1 MQRRILLAAAALLPS
16 LATAQ
21 TPPTPPDW
29 PARPVRMLVGS
40 APGGGTD
47 AMARAV
53 ADRLAP
59 LLRQP
64 VIVENRPGVSNTL
77 AVDMTAKSTDG
88 HTMVMGVVTAHAIA
102 PHLLKLG
109 YDSNRDLVPVA
120 YVGAVPNVLVVGNNL
135 PANSVQEL
143 VALARKEPGRINFA
157 SSGTGSTQHIAA
169 EMFKDA
175 AGIELTHVPYKGS
188 AAALVDLVSGQ
199 VQMSFDTMPSVIGQI
214 KAGKLRPLG
223 VTSPRRNAQL
233 PQVPTLAEAGLPG
246 VEIGAWYG
254 IYMPAAHPAPC
265 RPGCTTKSTRCWPCP
280 RRARDWRPWAP
291 SCSPWARRSS
301 LPCTTPSTS
310 ALAKSSARTTSR
322 STEPHMPASELPV
335 VALTLGDPAGIG
347 AELIARLLARPE
359 AMQRPT
365 SCWPATLA
373 VAAGPAHRGPAGGHH
388 THRRHGPCTWPHR
401 HRPARLPGPGHG
413 GPDAVHRVVPK
424 PQAGARCCRCWT
436 GAWTRPRPARSTP
449 SALRRSTSRP

>member
-254 IYMPAAHPAPC
+254 IYMPAATPRAVQARVHDEVNKVLALPE
-265 RPGCTTKSTRCWPCP
+265 TRT
-280 RRARDWRPWAP
+280 RLEA
-291 SCSPWARRSS
+291 
-301 LPCTTPSTS
+301 
-310 ALAKSSARTTSR
+310 
-322 STEPHMPASELPV
+322 M
-335 VALTLGDPAGIG
+335 G
-347 AELIARLLARPE
+347 AELQPMGQAEFIALHNAE
-359 AMQRPT
+359 YQRF
-365 SCWPATLA
+365 
-373 VAAGPAHRGPAGGHH
+373 GEIIRKNHIKI
-388 THRRHGPCTWPHR
+388 
-401 HRPARLPGPGHG
+401 
-413 GPDAVHRVVPK
+413 D
-424 PQAGARCCRCWT
+424 
-436 GAWTRPRPARSTP
+436 
-449 SALRRSTSRP
+449 

>member
-1 MQRRILLAAAALLPS
+1 MQRRPLLLAAAALLPAIA
-16 LATAQ
+16 LAQ
-21 TPPTPPDW
+21 TPPDW
-29 PARPVRMLVGS
+29 PTRPVRMLVGS

-214 KAGKLRPLG
+214 KAGKLRAIA
-223 VTSPRRNAQL
+223 VTSAKRSSSL
-233 PQVPTLAEAGLPG
+233 PDTPTLAEAGLKG
-246 VEIGAWYG
+246 FDVSTWYG
-254 IYMPAAHPAPC
+254 LFMPKGTPTAIV
-265 RPGCTTKSTRCWPCP
+265 TKVNAEVNKLLAMPEV
-280 RRARDWRPWAP
+280 RDAIQ
-291 SCSPWARRSS
+291 
-301 LPCTTPSTS
+301 TQ
-310 ALAKSSARTTSR
+310 
-322 STEPHMPASELPV
+322 
-335 VALTLGDPAGIG
+335 G
-347 AELIARLLARPE
+347 AEPQS
-359 AMQRPT
+359 M
-365 SCWPATLA
+365 S
-373 VAAGPAHRGPAGGHH
+373 VA
-388 THRRHGPCTWPHR
+388 
-401 HRPARLPGPGHG
+401 
-413 GPDAVHRVVPK
+413 DFDK
-424 PQAGARCCRCWT
+424 MFQADFKQSKQIVESSGAKIE
-436 GAWTRPRPARSTP
+436 
-449 SALRRSTSRP
+449 

>member
-1 MQRRILLAAAALLPS
+1 MQRRPLLLAAAALLPAIA
-16 LATAQ
+16 LAQ
-21 TPPTPPDW
+21 TPPDW
-29 PARPVRMLVGS
+29 PTRPVRMLVGS

-214 KAGKLRPLG
+214 KAGKLRALG
-223 VTSPRRNAQL
+223 VTSHRRNAQL

-254 IYMPAAHPAPC
+254 IYMPAATPRAVQARVHDEVNKVLTMPE
-265 RPGCTTKSTRCWPCP
+265 TRT
-280 RRARDWRPWAP
+280 RLEA
-291 SCSPWARRSS
+291 
-301 LPCTTPSTS
+301 
-310 ALAKSSARTTSR
+310 
-322 STEPHMPASELPV
+322 V
-335 VALTLGDPAGIG
+335 G
-347 AELIARLLARPE
+347 AELQPMGQAEFIALHNAE
-359 AMQRPT
+359 YQRF
-365 SCWPATLA
+365 
-373 VAAGPAHRGPAGGHH
+373 GEIIRKNHIKI
-388 THRRHGPCTWPHR
+388 
-401 HRPARLPGPGHG
+401 
-413 GPDAVHRVVPK
+413 D
-424 PQAGARCCRCWT
+424 
-436 GAWTRPRPARSTP
+436 
-449 SALRRSTSRP
+449 

>member
-21 TPPTPPDW
+21 TPPTPPTPPDW

-120 YVGAVPNVLVVGNNL
+120 YVGAVPNVLVVGNSL

-214 KAGKLRPLG
+214 KAGKLRALG

-254 IYMPAAHPAPC
+254 IYMPAATPRAVQARVHDEVNKVLAMPE
-265 RPGCTTKSTRCWPCP
+265 TRT
-280 RRARDWRPWAP
+280 RLEA
-291 SCSPWARRSS
+291 
-301 LPCTTPSTS
+301 
-310 ALAKSSARTTSR
+310 
-322 STEPHMPASELPV
+322 V
-335 VALTLGDPAGIG
+335 G
-347 AELIARLLARPE
+347 AELQPMGQAEFIALHNAE
-359 AMQRPT
+359 YQRF
-365 SCWPATLA
+365 
-373 VAAGPAHRGPAGGHH
+373 GEIIRKNHIKI
-388 THRRHGPCTWPHR
+388 
-401 HRPARLPGPGHG
+401 
-413 GPDAVHRVVPK
+413 D
-424 PQAGARCCRCWT
+424 
-436 GAWTRPRPARSTP
+436 
-449 SALRRSTSRP
+449 